1 MPNTRG
7 ARLAKKLIG
16 CENQLAKLTKYNVK
30 IVEQSGMPLIRLF
43 PRVLSPKN
51 CYWPEC
57 PVCCQNL
64 SKGSSKCRLSN
75 VVYEAKCVECLEM
88 LKNGVIDKDQVGI
101 YVGETSRTLVERVI
115 EHVEGAED
123 LGVDNFITKHWA
135 TKHDQL
141 VKRPRVSFKVLKHCK
156 DALTRQVS
164 EAILIESLANLNSRA
179 EWGRN
184 KITRL
189 RIDDDA
195 WSDETESSSDA
206 GIQAFVQGFQKKK
219 KKVKGVVGDGSADM
233 NEKKTDHRRGVKV
246 ESCVRRRE
254 KEEGETLLVK
264 ARE

>member
-1 MPNTRG
+1 
-7 ARLAKKLIG
+7 
-16 CENQLAKLTKYNVK
+16 
-30 IVEQSGMPLIRLF
+30 
-43 PRVLSPKN
+43 
-51 CYWPEC
+51 
-57 PVCCQNL
+57 
-64 SKGSSKCRLSN
+64 
-75 VVYEAKCVECLEM
+75 M

-141 VKRPRVSFKVLKHCK
+141 VKRPRVSFKVLKHYK

-189 RIDDDA
+189 RIDDDV
-195 WSDETESSSDA
+195 WSDETA
-206 GIQAFVQGFQKKK
+206 LAL
-219 KKVKGVVGDGSADM
+219 M
-233 NEKKTDHRRGVKV
+233 
-246 ESCVRRRE
+246 
-254 KEEGETLLVK
+254 L
-264 ARE
+264 